1 MKKILLIGFLALT
14 ASLLFASG
22 NQDSANESKEEVITL
37 TLWDIMINAEEERA
51 IKPAVEQWNA
61 DNPNIQI
68 VRDSLDDESYK
79 IKLKTA
85 MAANEVPDLFFS
97 WGGGF
102 SRPFVDAGKVLPLD
116 DYISEDL
123 LDRTIEGVL
132 DYATYDDT
140 LYGLAYSQW
149 VGVLYCNQEMFD
161 KYDVKIPETY
171 SELLTAIEVFKANDI
186 DPIGVG
192 ASERW
197 TSMFYHNVLALRTAG
212 ADKVN
217 SALEGNEDF
226 TDPDFQEAAE
236 KLSELVEVGAFNNGY
251 MGMNFDEFKA
261 LFLAGRIPMIY
272 QGDWVAGECELEDSL
287 VKGKIV
293 ATHFPAIEGS
303 SASPKDFLGGAL
315 DTFMVSANTE
325 YKEEAVRALEFLC
338 EYQSKA
344 GFEAGMGLPVFKG
357 ELDLSNTNPLTAQ
370 IVELAKEATGFTL
383 AWDTFFTG
391 QDTELHLDLVQE
403 LFAGIITPTE
413 FSAQMQTINE

>member
-1 MKKILLIGFLALT
+1 MKKVLLIGLLLVSA
-14 ASLLFASG
+14 ALLFAAG
-22 NQDSANESKEEVITL
+22 NQESASETGDEVITL
-37 TLWDIMINAEEERA
+37 TLWDIMVNAEEERA
-51 IKPAVEQWNA
+51 IKPAVEQWNK
-61 DNPNIQI
+61 DNPSVQI

-85 MAANEVPDLFFS
+85 IAANEPPDLFFT

-102 SRPFVDAGKVLPLD
+102 SKPFVDAGKVLPLD
-116 DYISEDL
+116 DYISQDL
-123 LDRTIEGVL
+123 LDKTIEGVN

-149 VGVLYCNQEMFD
+149 VGVLYCNKELFD
-161 KYDVKIPETY
+161 QVGAKIPETY
-171 SELLTAIEVFKANDI
+171 SELLEAVEIFKNNGI
-186 DPIGVG
+186 DAIGVG

-197 TSMFYHNVLALRTAG
+197 TAMFYHNVLALRTAG

-217 SALEGNEDF
+217 AALEGNADF
-226 TDPDFQEAAE
+226 TDEDFQDAAV
-236 KLSELVEVGAFNNGY
+236 KLDELVKAGAFNNGY

-293 ATHFPAIEGS
+293 PVHFPAIDGS
-303 SASPKDFLGGAL
+303 SASSKDFLGGAL
-315 DTFMVSANTE
+315 DTFMVSANTPH
-325 YKEEAVRALEFLC
+325 KEDAVRALEFLC

-357 ELDLSNTNPLTAQ
+357 ELDFSKTNPVTAQ
-370 IVELAKEATGFTL
+370 IVELANEATGFTL

-403 LFAGIITPTE
+403 LFAGMITPEE

>member
-14 ASLLFASG
+14 ASILFAAG
-22 NQDSANESKEEVITL
+22 NQDSANDAKEEVITL
-37 TLWDIMINAEEERA
+37 TLWDIMVNAEEERA

-61 DNPNIQI
+61 DNPNVQI

-85 MAANEVPDLFFS
+85 IAANETPDLFFS

-102 SRPFVDAGKVLPLD
+102 SKPFVDAGKVLPLD
-116 DYISEDL
+116 DYISQDL

-161 KYDVKIPETY
+161 QYNVKIPETY
-171 SELLTAIEVFKANDI
+171 SELLNAIEVFKNNGV

-217 SALEGNEDF
+217 RALEGNENF
-226 TDPDFQEAAE
+226 TDGDFQEAAE
-236 KLSELVEVGAFNNGY
+236 KLSELVEAGAFNNGF

-287 VKGKIV
+287 VKGKII

-303 SASPKDFLGGAL
+303 AASPKDFLGGAL
-315 DTFMVSANTE
+315 DTFMVSANTKH
-325 YKEEAVRALEFLC
+325 KEEAVKALEFLC
-338 EYQSKA
+338 EYQSTA

-357 ELDLSNTNPLTAQ
+357 ELDFSKTNPLTAQ
-370 IVELAKEATGFTL
+370 IVGLAKEATGFTL

-403 LFAGIITPTE
+403 LFAGMISPVE